1 MILSNLGMLLY
12 EQRHFQE
19 ALALLFEALSMRQN
33 QQDPTVTLLERF
45 LIAIEQ
51 KMGSA
56 QYAQLS
62 KEAIS
67 IQSQVLYRF
76 TASDMRQ

>member
-1 MILSNLGMLLY
+1 MLLY

-19 ALALLFEALSMRQN
+19 ALALLFEALSLRLS
-33 QQDPTVTLLERF
+33 QQDPTATLLERF

-51 KMGSA
+51 KMGSV

-67 IQSQVLYRF
+67 IQAQLLYRF